1 MRCCSAMSC
10 RLSLWPKLAM
20 RNEIYIRQRL
30 IGRQRRPGLIGRQR
44 RRRMIA
50 GHLDD
55 AELGQPLNVIVGIAI
70 GMDRA
75 QGGRVPERLVLPCN
89 CRGDPDACQCKQGG
103 QKGSGWQGPRAF
115 GSAMQLPW

>member
-10 RLSLWPKLAM
+10 RLSVWPKLAM
-20 RNEIYIRQRL
+20 RNEIYIRQR
-30 IGRQRRPGLIGRQR
+30 LIGRQR

-103 QKGSGWQGPRAF
+103 QKGSADNPTVVPGLR
-115 GSAMQLPW
+115 